1 MLLRRME
8 MKFATVRVLK
18 NQTSEMLRTA
28 AGGTD
33 VLITSH
39 GKPVAVL
46 HGIDEG
52 GLEDFIYARHHGLRK
67 SIEDADREHRKQG
80 GITLAEMERRLKE
93 RRGQGRGK
101 ARR

>member
-1 MLLRRME
+1 
-8 MKFATVRVLK
+8 MKFATVRNLK

-46 HGIDEG
+46 HGIDESG
-52 GLEDFIYARHHGLRK
+52 IEDFIYSRHHGLRK
-67 SIEDADREHRKQG
+67 SIEDADREHRKKG
-80 GITLAEMERRLKE
+80 GVSLAEMARRLKE
-93 RRGQGRGK
+93 KRGKGRGK

>member
-1 MLLRRME
+1 

-46 HGIDEG
+46 HGIDESAI
-52 GLEDFIYARHHGLRK
+52 EDFIFSRHHGLRK
-67 SIEDADREHRKQG
+67 SIEDADREHKKKG
-80 GITLAEMERRLKE
+80 GVSLAEMAKRLKVQK
-93 RRGQGRGK
+93 GKGRGK